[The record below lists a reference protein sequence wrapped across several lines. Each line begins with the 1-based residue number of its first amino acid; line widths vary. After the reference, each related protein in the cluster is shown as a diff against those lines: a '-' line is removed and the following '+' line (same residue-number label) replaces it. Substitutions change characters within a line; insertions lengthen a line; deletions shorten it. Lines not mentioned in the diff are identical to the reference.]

1 MIGLRNGATTA
12 EHHSRKEKKNS
23 EKK

>member
-12 EHHSRKEKKNS
+12 EHRSRKDKKNS